1 MTTSLEDIKEMLIIM
16 NKNIEKTNEKLDLIC
31 KKMDGEILEECK
43 KMGSHINFIE
53 SVYDSVRHPLN
64 YICNIINIKSDNQQ
78 LCNDLPSNTKQICND
93 ET

>member
-1 MTTSLEDIKEMLIIM
+1 MTTSLEDVKEMLIII
-16 NKNIEKTNEKLDLIC
+16 NKNIERTNEKLDLIC

-53 SVYDSVRHPLN
+53 SVYDSIRHPLN
-64 YICNIINIKSDNQQ
+64 YICNIINIKSNNQQ